1 MDAEPNAWFAGP
13 VAGSASTRT
22 PSTYISGWF
31 ESEKLEAPRMRMRE
45 PLPTAPVARCM
56 TTPAARA
63 LSRSCTPS
71 MGAFCVRSA
80 ALILET
86 ALPTRPISVA
96 LDLPV
101 TTTCD
106 NSSTFCSSATR
117 RFVSPTFTVSVT
129 PRNPILRTWRT
140 TVVPAR
146 SSKRNRPR
154 TSVKTRSGVP
164 VTVTWTSPIGAPDD
178 RLTTTPAIEPPCAK
192 SAGATGRPTTRARVK
207 RTEEHRMPRPRERGG
222 CLYYRHANAPQGR
235 GPRLGHRVPRWRA
248 ALWNDMFP
256 NSISVGARMPVR
268 FFALVLLSLPVALPA
283 QRTQK
288 PPLHGRHWVAITGK
302 PLAATAGAMIFQKG
316 GNPVDAACA
325 MLAAVTTMWD
335 VLSWGGETQAL
346 IYNPQTKKVI
356 AINALGVAPTGATP
370 AFYRSKGMHFPPEYG
385 PLAAITPG
393 TPGGLMTMLA
403 EYGKLSLR
411 DVLEPAIRMADGYPI
426 EAETAN
432 SIERNKGWLKRWRY
446 SSAVMLP
453 HAGEA
458 REAPE
463 AGEIFR
469 QADLAATLR
478 KLVDAEHQA
487 LSLAFADRDFYYGD
501 PAFPPEEP
509 IRGLLSKDY
518 ARQRARLINP
528 DRNDP
533 GIKPGDPYP
542 FQGGT
547 NPYLDLLRGWPPP
560 GHTPATSGA
569 GSQTD
574 QQLLEGAALAA
585 FDEAFTRGTTSIE
598 AADTSGWVVSITPS
612 GGWIPAVIAGRTGIG
627 VSQRAQQFVVDSLD
641 NPFNVIAPGKRP
653 RVTLTPG
660 LALKDGKPFLAS
672 AVQGGDTQ
680 DQNLLQCFLDMVE
693 FGMTVQE
700 AVEAA
705 NITSYQMRNSFGD
718 HESQPGRLTL
728 RSDTPPWVRRDL
740 RQMGYRLDFQE
751 RTSGPINAIFFDWKH
766 GSFWGGSSNHGEDY
780 GIAW

>member
-1 MDAEPNAWFAGP
+1 
-13 VAGSASTRT
+13 
-22 PSTYISGWF
+22 
-31 ESEKLEAPRMRMRE
+31 
-45 PLPTAPVARCM
+45 
-56 TTPAARA
+56 
-63 LSRSCTPS
+63 
-71 MGAFCVRSA
+71 
-80 ALILET
+80 
-86 ALPTRPISVA
+86 
-96 LDLPV
+96 
-101 TTTCD
+101 
-106 NSSTFCSSATR
+106 
-117 RFVSPTFTVSVT
+117 
-129 PRNPILRTWRT
+129 
-140 TVVPAR
+140 
-146 SSKRNRPR
+146 
-154 TSVKTRSGVP
+154 
-164 VTVTWTSPIGAPDD
+164 
-178 RLTTTPAIEPPCAK
+178 
-192 SAGATGRPTTRARVK
+192 
-207 RTEEHRMPRPRERGG
+207 
-222 CLYYRHANAPQGR
+222 
-235 GPRLGHRVPRWRA
+235 
-248 ALWNDMFP
+248 
-256 NSISVGARMPVR
+256 
-268 FFALVLLSLPVALPA
+268 
-283 QRTQK
+283 
-288 PPLHGRHWVAITGK
+288 
-302 PLAATAGAMIFQKG
+302 
-316 GNPVDAACA
+316 
-325 MLAAVTTMWD
+325 
-335 VLSWGGETQAL
+335 QAL

-356 AINALGVAPTGATP
+356 AVNALGVAPTGATP
-370 AFYRSKGMHFPPEYG
+370 AFYRSKGMRFPPEYG

-393 TPGGLMTMLA
+393 TPGGRMTMLA

-426 EAETAN
+426 EEETAN

-478 KLVDAEHQA
+478 KLVDAEQQA
-487 LSLAFADRDFYYGD
+487 LRQGKSRRDAILAAYDRFYKGDIAQEFVRGIREEGGLITLQDLASWKVKIEEPVMATYRGIDVYKLQPWSQGPAMLEALNILENFDLKAMGYNSVRYIHTVYQAMSLAFADRDFYYGD

-518 ARQRARLINP
+518 ARQRAHLINP

-560 GHTPATSGA
+560 ARTPATSGG
-569 GSQTD
+569 GSQTEE
-574 QQLLEGAALAA
+574 QPLEGAALAA

-612 GGWIPAVIAGRTGIG
+612 GGWIPAVIAGRTGVG
-627 VSQRAQQFVVDSLD
+627 ASQRAQQFVVDSLD
-641 NPFNVIAPGKRP
+641 NPFNVIVPGKRP
-653 RVTLTPG
+653 RVTLTPS

-680 DQNLLQCFLDMVE
+680 DQNLLQCFLNMVE
-693 FGMTVQE
+693 FGMDVQE

-740 RQMGYRLDFQE
+740 REMGYRLDFQD